1 MREIKFRAWDSS
13 ESKMIYLDDQSM
25 SVEINFLNNWTYNHK
40 TYWEVVTKEGEP
52 GYPHMSQYVDSRRT
66 ENKIMQYTGLK
77 DKNGKEI
84 YEGDIVKYIAGKNY
98 QTTGVVTWVDEKN
111 SINFKT
117 YPLICAFVIH
127 NEKENKTDKFEWDE
141 TDYMEVIGNIYE
153 GENK

>member
-13 ESKMIYLDDQSM
+13 ELKMIYLDDQSM

-84 YEGDIVKYIAGKNY
+84 YEGDLISDDYIYYQGKEPDKLLQVQWIDY
-98 QTTGVVTWVDEKN
+98 GW
-111 SINFKT
+111 
-117 YPLICAFVIH
+117 YPFTSCNCGECGLGLDTKLV
-127 NEKENKTDKFEWDE
+127 
-141 TDYMEVIGNIYE
+141 EVIGNIYE
-153 GENK
+153 GVKE